1 MKLSK
6 AVEQYI
12 LHKRSLGMRFIGQA
26 TQLRAFVKAVG
37 DRDMRLVKP
46 APVVRFL
53 EGSRNGPITAFWF
66 SKYHS
71 LNGFYR
77 YALAREYCLSS
88 PLPLIVPQ
96 RPERFEPYI

>member
-12 LHKRSLGMRFIGQA
+12 LHKRSLGMRFKGQT

-66 SKYHS
+66 SKYH
-71 LNGFYR
+71 R
-77 YALAREYCLSS
+77 
-88 PLPLIVPQ
+88 
-96 RPERFEPYI
+96 